1 VPQARPASHS
11 VRATASSLPRRLAL
25 KAKAQSSIRSVA
37 ICGVLLCLAACSRS
51 DGSVTARRCP
61 ISLAGHAEIRA
72 LHAKR
77 QLHLPDYWTT
87 GAAWS
92 DSDPIL
98 VGREFD
104 FAFALGNDLGAG
116 IAAQQRQKATS
127 ATAKRVA
134 AAGPHD
140 LVSSLLAALAPVPG
154 WCERMSG
161 RPIPLYAVLFGDK
174 DARLQVVL
182 DLRPS
187 LVPDASLPITQLVA
201 VSDAHPLEGS
211 ASWLGDHGEAVRRA
225 IRSAAEGIARLA
237 SVQLKTTTLPV
248 EGARVECA
256 IGGPES
262 WHGFA
267 LASTAGL
274 ADHALV
280 TSGPDATLVFC
291 TNPLVPDRTPRRPPL
306 QQ

>member
-1 VPQARPASHS
+1 V
-11 VRATASSLPRRLAL
+11 
-25 KAKAQSSIRSVA
+25 
-37 ICGVLLCLAACSRS
+37 ICGWLLCLTACSKCSNDTRVA
-51 DGSVTARRCP
+51 GRCP
-61 ISLAGHAEIRA
+61 ISLVGLTEVRA
-72 LHAKR
+72 AHAKR

-98 VGREFD
+98 VGREFN

-116 IAAQQRQKATS
+116 IAAQQRQQAAN
-127 ATAKRVA
+127 ATAKEVT
-134 AAGPHD
+134 AAGPFD
-140 LVSSLLAALAPVPG
+140 LASTLATALGPVPG

-161 RPIPLYAVLFGDK
+161 RPLISYAVLFGDK

-182 DLRPS
+182 DLRP
-187 LVPDASLPITQLVA
+187 VAPAASQPIKQLVA
-201 VSDAHPLEGS
+201 VSEAHPLQGP
-211 ASWLGDHGEAVRRA
+211 ASWLGDRGEALRRA
-225 IRSAAEGIARLA
+225 IRSAAGAIAQLA
-237 SVQLKTTTLPV
+237 SVQLQTASLPA
-248 EGARVECA
+248 ESARVECA

-267 LASTAGL
+267 LASPDGSTPGL

-291 TNPLVPDRTPRRPPL
+291 TDRVVPDRKPPGPPL
-306 QQ
+306 QH